1 MLATR
6 RNLMAAVAVLPLS
19 ACPAP
24 APASI
29 AGSDPEWDR
38 LCAVYECAR
47 RDMQD
52 RMAAFNERE
61 RGWAAAG
68 GFAEPMPVEP
78 FLADNAASMT
88 SAELVAAVRSP
99 GWVARCES
107 YNADVAAW
115 NARKRDAERVAI
127 GEAEDAMT
135 KAEGVATLAFVAMR
149 DHRAPTLAAL
159 ATKTEYMAERYGD
172 DYEASEAHALIA
184 DIRRLAGK
192 EA

>member
-24 APASI
+24 APASV

-38 LCAVYECAR
+38 LCAVYEAAR

-52 RMAAFNERE
+52 SMAAFNERE
-61 RGWAAAG
+61 RAWVSG
-68 GFAEPMPVEP
+68 GFSEPMPVEP
-78 FLADNAASMT
+78 PLVDNAASIT
-88 SAELVAAVRSP
+88 VEELVAAVKSP
-99 GWVARCES
+99 RWIAQHEAHKA
-107 YNADVAAW
+107 NVAAW
-115 NARKRDAERVAI
+115 SARRRAAERVAI
-127 GEAEDAMT
+127 GDAEDAMV
-135 KAEGVATLAFVAMR
+135 KADGVATLAFVAVR
-149 DHRAPTLAAL
+149 DYRAPTLAAL
-159 ATKTEYMAERYGD
+159 AIKTEYMAERYGD

-184 DIRRLAGK
+184 DIRHLAGK